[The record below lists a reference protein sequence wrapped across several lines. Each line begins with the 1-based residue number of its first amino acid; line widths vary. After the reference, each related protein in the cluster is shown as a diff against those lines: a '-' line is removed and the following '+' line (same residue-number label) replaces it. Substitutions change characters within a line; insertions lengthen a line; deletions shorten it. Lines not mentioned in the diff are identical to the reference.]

1 MNWLDIDKAHV
12 WHPYNAL
19 PSKTKILPVKSTNK
33 TSIFLEDGK
42 ELIDAMSSWWS
53 AIHGYNHPK
62 LNEALKKQV
71 DIMPHIMFG
80 GLAHEQSSILSKKL
94 IDLTGLNSVF
104 LCDSGS
110 VSVEVALKTAIL
122 YQKAKGLKKYKF
134 LALENAYHGD
144 TLGAMSVCDPNNSMH
159 SIYGTYLSEHI
170 FTKAPE
176 LGFQSDCSDSI
187 IELEKI
193 LKKHNEEIA
202 AFILEPIVQGA
213 GGMRIYNPNYLKK
226 ARELC
231 SKYDILLIA
240 DEIATG
246 FGHTGRMFACEWAEI
261 KPDIM
266 TVGKGLTGGYMTMA
280 AMITSKNVS
289 DLISN
294 SDIGVLMH
302 GPTFMANPL
311 ACSVANASIDLLRD
325 TSWQENVK
333 NIETIFTQE
342 LEFAKELN
350 LVKSVRNIGAIGVI
364 ELKDDCYAQ
373 EIQDYCVKNAVW
385 IRPFGKLIYS
395 IVAYTIKEED
405 LRKIV
410 KTMIDAIK
418 SIKIENEKK

>member
-1 MNWLDIDKAHV
+1 
-12 WHPYNAL
+12 
-19 PSKTKILPVKSTNK
+19 
-33 TSIFLEDGK
+33 
-42 ELIDAMSSWWS
+42 
-53 AIHGYNHPK
+53 
-62 LNEALKKQV
+62 
-71 DIMPHIMFG
+71 
-80 GLAHEQSSILSKKL
+80 
-94 IDLTGLNSVF
+94 
-104 LCDSGS
+104 
-110 VSVEVALKTAIL
+110 
-122 YQKAKGLKKYKF
+122 
-134 LALENAYHGD
+134 
-144 TLGAMSVCDPNNSMH
+144 
-159 SIYGTYLSEHI
+159 
-170 FTKAPE
+170 
-176 LGFQSDCSDSI
+176 
-187 IELEKI
+187 
-193 LKKHNEEIA
+193 
-202 AFILEPIVQGA
+202 
-213 GGMRIYNPNYLKK
+213 
-226 ARELC
+226 
-231 SKYDILLIA
+231 
-240 DEIATG
+240 
-246 FGHTGRMFACEWAEI
+246 MFACEWAEI

-294 SDIGVLMH
+294 SEIGVLMH

-311 ACSVANASIDLLRD
+311 SCSVANASIDLLRD